1 MMLYSPPYRFDLP
14 FKYAGVL
21 ASLVILLSGC
31 DVGPDHLKPTLE
43 LPLNFKHTPIEWKKT
58 ALLEEAIPTRPWWS
72 LFNDPALDTLQSH
85 LKTAN
90 QTIAAAV
97 FKYRAAEAQI
107 KQKTA
112 KYYPNLGAS
121 STTTRQ
127 QSAASINQDASSPFN
142 QYNVG
147 LSASWEF
154 DLFNRI
160 GKDEEVSILGA
171 EAEAAALAGV
181 ELSEQAF
188 LTQSYF
194 QIKVAD
200 LQMAALKDQKA
211 AYARLL
217 KIAENKYSAG
227 VVGKK
232 DVLQA
237 QQQLESLEST
247 LLDTEI
253 IRAQFEN
260 SIATLVGTPASF
272 FKLPSNTL
280 RPQAPSIPKTLPSIL
295 IERRPDIR
303 QAERLVA
310 QANAQVGLEKTAYFP
325 SVTLGLNGG
334 FQSLKFREW
343 FTIPSRFWSVGPEAL
358 YTIFDGG
365 NRDARVEGAEH
376 TYDQT
381 VAHYKETVLSAF
393 QEVEDQLIALHNLRK
408 AYDVQEQAS
417 KHAKEALVIIT
428 NQYEAG
434 IVSYSDVLVAQNAFS
449 TAELATLDIL
459 SRLMVAVVNY
469 VKAIGGR
476 WQEPENISRFHW
488 K

>member
-1 MMLYSPPYRFDLP
+1 MMPYSLACIFDLP
-14 FKYAGVL
+14 FKPRGALLILVL
-21 ASLVILLSGC
+21 LLSGC
-31 DVGPDHLKPTLE
+31 DMGPNYIKPTLE
-43 LPLNFKHTPIEWKKT
+43 LPQNFKHVSIEWKKT
-58 ALLEEAIPTRPWWS
+58 TSLDQPTQTNPWWS
-72 LFNDPALDTLQSH
+72 LFNDPALDALQSR
-85 LKTAN
+85 LKVSN

-107 KQKTA
+107 KQKSA
-112 KYYPNLGAS
+112 AYYPNLSVS
-121 STTTRQ
+121 STATRQ
-127 QSAASINQDASSPFN
+127 QSAASISQGASSPFN

-147 LSASWEF
+147 LSSSWEF
-154 DLFNRI
+154 DLFNKI
-160 GKDEEVSILGA
+160 GKDEEVSIRGA

-181 ELSEQAF
+181 ELSEQAL

-200 LQMAALKDQKA
+200 LQTASLRGQKE
-211 AYARLL
+211 AYTRLL
-217 KIAENKYSAG
+217 KITENKYAVG

-247 LLDTEI
+247 LLNTEI
-253 IRAQFEN
+253 TRAQFEN

-272 FKLPSNTL
+272 FQLPSNML
-280 RPQAPSIPKTLPSIL
+280 RPQAPSIPQTLPSIL
-295 IERRPDIR
+295 LERRPDIR

-325 SVTLGLNGG
+325 SITLGLNGG
-334 FQSLKFREW
+334 FQSSKFHQW
-343 FTIPSRFWSVGPEAL
+343 FTIPSRFWSIGPEAL

-365 NRDARVEGAEH
+365 NRDARVEGAEY

-381 VAHYKETVLSAF
+381 VAQYKETVLGAF
-393 QEVEDQLIALHNLRK
+393 QEVEDQLITLHNLSK
-408 AYDVQEQAS
+408 AYDVQEKAS

-428 NQYEAG
+428 SQYEAG
-434 IVSYSDVLVAQNAFS
+434 IVSYSDVLIAQNAFS
-449 TAELATLDIL
+449 TTELATLDIL

-476 WQEPENISRFHW
+476 W
-488 K
+488 